1 MVEALENVDLYFSV
15 YRFILLPEDTI
26 KMPIQ
31 NKGNVIRGA
40 LGRGLRALVC
50 IDRYSKD
57 CLGCPYKSSCAYFII
72 FSPSELAPIK
82 RMKNLPRG
90 FVVKPPLDLFFCY
103 SQKAPMNFDLV
114 LIGNHIGTLP
124 WFIVALNN
132 IGKVG
137 IGYNKGKFSISS
149 ISIWNGD
156 KFSPIYDKET
166 KIVMNQQ
173 RKITVRHLMKNIKED
188 PTEVTINFLTP
199 TRIKYNPTG
208 RRGDSILL
216 KQPEFHHIIRRL
228 RDRVSILSKLY
239 CGEQL
244 NVDYDP
250 IVESAKSIKVKDS
263 DLTWH
268 HQTRKSRT
276 MFDSSGQRA
285 TQDQSG
291 FTGTISFVGELR
303 QFMPLLL
310 LGQYI
315 HIGEDTTFG
324 SGWYVAEFK

>member
-1 MVEALENVDLYFSV
+1 
-15 YRFILLPEDTI
+15 
-26 KMPIQ
+26 
-31 NKGNVIRGA
+31 
-40 LGRGLRALVC
+40 
-50 IDRYSKD
+50 
-57 CLGCPYKSSCAYFII
+57 
-72 FSPSELAPIK
+72 
-82 RMKNLPRG
+82 
-90 FVVKPPLDLFFCY
+90 
-103 SQKAPMNFDLV
+103 
-114 LIGNHIGTLP
+114 
-124 WFIVALNN
+124 
-132 IGKVG
+132 
-137 IGYNKGKFSISS
+137 
-149 ISIWNGD
+149 
-156 KFSPIYDKET
+156 
-166 KIVMNQQ
+166 
-173 RKITVRHLMKNIKED
+173 KNIKDD

-244 NVDYDP
+244 KVDYDP

-276 MFDSSGQRA
+276 MVDSSGQRA
-285 TQDQSG
+285 SQDQSG

-324 SGWYVAEFK
+324 SGWYRVDTANIPGHS